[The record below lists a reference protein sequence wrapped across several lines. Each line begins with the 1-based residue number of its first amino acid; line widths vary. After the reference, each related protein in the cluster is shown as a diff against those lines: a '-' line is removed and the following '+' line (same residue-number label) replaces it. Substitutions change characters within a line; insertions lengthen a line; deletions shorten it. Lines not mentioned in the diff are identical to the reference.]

1 MCLVLKNAIVKRLQD
16 VIVFFLLSGLL
27 YYGAFW
33 QMFST
38 NADAAHYQCY
48 AVAFWQG
55 WSGFQ
60 KLAPGQCSFIVYP
73 NSGLTVISQDEL
85 SHKMQQWKL
94 PSGLIRFVA
103 AQRLD
108 QSYHALP
115 YEYPWPV
122 LIPFSL
128 GLVVPAHWYQCAFAI
143 AMLLI
148 VGSLYLALLRWR
160 SRSSALAYSLY
171 LLVGGWTTA
180 VARFDLIPAALTLF
194 AVICVER
201 KRWNWAFVCL
211 ALATFL
217 KFYSAALLVPFF
229 LALQQERQGKW
240 YAWRRWQPLAVFGG
254 VCLLI
259 IGVSLLSSVAGTLTP
274 LVFFNSRPVQIESL
288 SASILWVFSLLGKTS
303 LTYVHTF
310 GSINVLGALS
320 SNILSRMIQAL
331 IASLAYTW
339 WLQWRG
345 HLDLAMTCLL
355 TLLTVIVTNKVFSP
369 QYLIWVIPL
378 AAYIGQGNCRWL
390 LFWTAVGLLT
400 SWAYPYIYA
409 MASGH
414 LLVPYTLLFYPVTA
428 TRNFLLLGFI
438 ITLLASRSCL
448 VSASRHSLSDD
459 KEQAK
464 SGGKN
469 PEQGLVEAW
478 IVQAEKGN

>member
-1 MCLVLKNAIVKRLQD
+1 MCLVLKNTIVKRLQD
-16 VIVFFLLSGLL
+16 VVVLSLLSGLL
-27 YYGAFW
+27 YYGASCQIFGLN
-33 QMFST
+33 T
-38 NADAAHYQCY
+38 DAAHYQCY

-60 KLAPGQCSFIVYP
+60 
-73 NSGLTVISQDEL
+73 NSDAGTVLVHCPSKRSSLTVISQNEL
-85 SHKMQQWKL
+85 LHRMQQWKL
-94 PSGLIRFVA
+94 PSGLIHFVA
-103 AQRLD
+103 AQRSN
-108 QSYHALP
+108 QPYHALP
-115 YEYPWPV
+115 YEYPWPA

-128 GLVVPAHWYQCAFAI
+128 GLVVPAPWYQCAFAI
-143 AMLLI
+143 AMLLL

-171 LLVGGWTTA
+171 MLVGGWTTA

-194 AVICVER
+194 AIICAER

-217 KFYSAALLVPFF
+217 KFYSVALLVPFF

-259 IGVSLLSSVAGTLTP
+259 IGISLFLSVAGTLTP
-274 LVFFNSRPVQIESL
+274 LAFFNSRPVQIESL

-303 LTYVHTF
+303 LTYVRTF
-310 GSINVLGALS
+310 GSINVLSALS
-320 SNILSRMIQAL
+320 SNILFRMILAL
-331 IASLAYTW
+331 IASIAYTW

-355 TLLTVIVTNKVFSP
+355 TLLIIIVTNKVFSP

-378 AAYIGQGNCRWL
+378 AAYIGQGDRRWL
-390 LFWTAVGLLT
+390 FFWTAAGLLT
-400 SWAYPYIYA
+400 SWTYPYIYA
-409 MASGH
+409 MVSNA
-414 LLVPYTLLFYPVTA
+414 LLLPYNPLFYPVTA

-438 ITLLASRSCL
+438 FALLMSRPCL
-448 VSASRHSLSDD
+448 VSTSHYSLSDD
-459 KEQAK
+459 EEQAK

-469 PEQGLVEAW
+469 PEQALVEA
-478 IVQAEKGN
+478 

>member
-1 MCLVLKNAIVKRLQD
+1 MYLVLKNVIVKHLQD
-16 VIVFFLLSGLL
+16 VIVLSLLLGLL
-27 YYGAFW
+27 YYGSFW
-33 QMFST
+33 QMFSPD
-38 NADAAHYQCY
+38 ADAARYQCY

-55 WSGFQ
+55 WSGLQ
-60 KLAPGQCSFIVYP
+60 KLLPGQCSFIVHP
-73 NSGLTVISQDEL
+73 SGDLMVISQDEL
-85 SHKMQQWKL
+85 VRRMQQWKL
-94 PSGLIRFVA
+94 PSGLIHFVA
-103 AQRLD
+103 AQRSD
-108 QSYHALP
+108 QPYHALP
-115 YEYPWPV
+115 YEYPWPA

-128 GLVVPAHWYQCAFAI
+128 GLVVSAHWYQCAFAI
-143 AMLLI
+143 VMLLL

-194 AVICVER
+194 AVICAER

-211 ALATFL
+211 ALATLL
-217 KFYSAALLVPFF
+217 KFYPAVLLVPFS

-240 YAWRRWQPLAVFGG
+240 YAWHRWLPLAVFGG

-259 IGVSLLSSVAGTLTP
+259 IGISLLLSVAGTLTP

-339 WLQWRG
+339 WLQWRR

-355 TLLTVIVTNKVFSP
+355 TLLTVIITNKVFSP
-369 QYLIWVIPL
+369 QYLIWVVPL
-378 AAYIGQGNCRWL
+378 AAYVGQGNRRWL
-390 LFWTAVGLLT
+390 LFWTAIGLLT
-400 SWAYPYIYA
+400 SWVYPYIYT
-409 MASGH
+409 MGSGP
-414 LLVPYTLLFYPVTA
+414 LLVPSNLLFYPVTT

-438 ITLLASRSCL
+438 LTLLASRPWL
-448 VSASRHSLSDD
+448 GFASSHSLWDN

-464 SGGKN
+464 SGNKQSGRKD
-469 PEQGLVEAW
+469 PEQSLVEA
-478 IVQAEKGN
+478 

>member
-1 MCLVLKNAIVKRLQD
+1 MYLVLKNAIVKHLQD
-16 VIVFFLLSGLL
+16 VIVLSLLLGLL
-27 YYGAFW
+27 YYGAF
-33 QMFST
+33 QQVFSPGT
-38 NADAAHYQCY
+38 DAAHYQCY

-55 WSGFQ
+55 WSGLQ
-60 KLAPGQCSFIVYP
+60 KLAPGQCSFIVHP
-73 NSGLTVISQDEL
+73 NSSLMVISQQEL
-85 SHKMQQWKL
+85 LHSMQQWNL
-94 PSGLIRFVA
+94 PSGLIHFVA
-103 AQRLD
+103 AQRSN
-108 QSYHALP
+108 QPYHALP
-115 YEYPWPV
+115 YEYPWPA

-128 GLVVPAHWYQCAFAI
+128 GLVVPTPWYRYAFAI
-143 AMLLI
+143 AMLLLI
-148 VGSLYLALLRWR
+148 GSLYLTLLRWR

-194 AVICVER
+194 AVICAER

-217 KFYSAALLVPFF
+217 KFYPAVLLVPFS

-259 IGVSLLSSVAGTLTP
+259 IGTSLLLSVAGTLTP
-274 LVFFNSRPVQIESL
+274 LVFFTNRPVQIESL

-303 LTYVHTF
+303 LTYVYTF
-310 GSINVLGALS
+310 GSINVLGALA

-339 WLQWRG
+339 WLQWRR

-378 AAYIGQGNCRWL
+378 AAYVGQGNRRWL
-390 LFWTAVGLLT
+390 LFWTTVGLLT
-400 SWAYPYIYA
+400 SWVYPYIYA
-409 MASGH
+409 MVSYH
-414 LLVPYTLLFYPVTA
+414 LLIPDTLLFYPVTA

-438 ITLLASRSCL
+438 LTLLASQPYLGFALS
-448 VSASRHSLSDD
+448 HSLCDD
-459 KEQAK
+459 KEQTK
-464 SGGKN
+464 SGNMQSGKKD
-469 PEQGLVEAW
+469 PEQGLVEA
-478 IVQAEKGN
+478 